1 MKDFIVNN
9 MTTWIISG
17 IPWFLIVRLATTDI
31 NILVLSLVFQIIG
44 FILHIS
50 ILILDEHESK

>member
-9 MTTWIISG
+9 MTTWMIIGG

-44 FILHIS
+44 FILQIS
-50 ILILDEHESK
+50 SFILDK